1 MKKKFLILALLP
13 FLVGCK
19 NTKEEN
25 QFETDKN
32 GRLYSPSWREK
43 ENFIVFHSDDP
54 QEDNTTGEDLGCG
67 GADTMDEDR
76 YSDYACWKTKA
87 MERNTSLP
95 IDFSLG
101 VRLDLPEEDEG
112 KTPVLFCELETRNS
126 DGTT

>member
-43 ENFIVFHSDDP
+43 ENLIVFHSDDP
-54 QEDNTTGEDLGCG
+54 QEDNTTGEDLKISLKRIITL
-67 GADTMDEDR
+67 AREVNSQSEFMDSYYTDQINEKLSGSKFKGMLKEGEEVSVKLIFICD
-76 YSDYACWKTKA
+76 SSVDEMYA
-87 MERNTSLP
+87 
-95 IDFSLG
+95 
-101 VRLDLPEEDEG
+101 
-112 KTPVLFCELETRNS
+112 
-126 DGTT
+126 

>member
-1 MKKKFLILALLP
+1 MQKKFLILALLP

-43 ENFIVFHSDDP
+43 ENLIVFHSDDP

-67 GADTMDEDR
+67 GADTMDEDVMEGLR
-76 YSDYACWKTKA
+76 QKNMTQEKLISAVKA
-87 MERNTSLP
+87 Q
-95 IDFSLG
+95 LG
-101 VRLDLPEEDEG
+101 V
-112 KTPVLFCELETRNS
+112 
-126 DGTT
+126 